1 MSNPKKLD
9 KVYIRDLSLRCIIGI
24 FPDERTKK
32 QDIIINV
39 TMEADLHNAGKTDS
53 IDDTVDYKRITKAIL
68 AAIEPSSY
76 NLIEK
81 IAQVIADICF
91 TDKLVQ
97 TVEVTIDK
105 PGALRFARTP
115 AVSIYRERPAQ

>member
-24 FPDERTKK
+24 FPEERTKK
-32 QDIIINV
+32 QDIVINV
-39 TMEADLHNAGKTDS
+39 TMEADLRNAGKTDS
-53 IDDTVDYKRITKAIL
+53 IEDTVDYKRITKAIL

-91 TDKLVQ
+91 TDELVQ
-97 TVEVTIDK
+97 TAEVIIDK
-105 PGALRFARTP
+105 PGALRFAKAP
-115 AVSIYRERPAQ
+115 AVSIYRER

>member
-24 FPDERTKK
+24 FPEERTKK

-39 TMEADLHNAGKTDS
+39 TMEADLRNAGKTDS

-105 PGALRFARTP
+105 PGALRFAKTP
-115 AVSIYRERPAQ
+115 AVSIYRERTV